1 MKRLGKTAED
11 LAAAYLAANGFT
23 VLARNWRSSLGEID
37 IVARDGD
44 TLVFIEVKARLSVRC
59 GRPEEAVTRSKQ
71 ERLRTLAISYI
82 NATGHS
88 APTYRFDVLALN
100 LRENEVSLI
109 KDAF

>member
-1 MKRLGKTAED
+1 MKKLGKAAED
-11 LAAAYLAANGFT
+11 LAAAYLAVNGFN
-23 VLARNWRSSLGEID
+23 VLARNWRCSHGEID

-44 TLVFIEVKARLSVRC
+44 TLVFIEVKARRSDRC

-71 ERLRTLAISYI
+71 ERLRTLALGFI
-82 NATGHS
+82 NATGNS

-100 LRENEVSLI
+100 LRENEVVLI